1 MKSYP
6 HLPGWTGVGGI
17 PVYVFDKLDGSNV
30 RVEVDRK
37 GNLTKFGKREGLL
50 DDATPHLREAEK
62 LIPEKYGEAFGRL
75 VRDQRW
81 ERATFYME
89 FYGPSSFAGWHTAEQ
104 HTVTLFDVAPHKKGF
119 LEPREFLRLCGHL
132 DHAKLLHQGNFTK
145 DIADSISNG
154 TLDGMTFEGVVAKG
168 AWDRK
173 AGMPLMFKWKNVAW
187 FERLRHRCGG
197 DEALFNKL
205 A

>member
-6 HLPGWTGVGGI
+6 HLPGWSGVGGL

-37 GNLTKFGKREGLL
+37 GNLTKYGKRDGLL
-50 DDATPHLREAEK
+50 DDLTPFLKEAET
-62 LIPEKYGEAFGRL
+62 LIPDKYGDAIARI

-81 ERATFYME
+81 ERATFYFE
-89 FYGPSSFAGWHTAEQ
+89 FHGPSSFAGWHAAEQ

-132 DHAKLLHQGNFTK
+132 DHARLLHQGNFTK
-145 DIADSISNG
+145 DIADSVSNG
-154 TLDGMTFEGVVAKG
+154 TLEGMTFEGVVCKG

-173 AGMPLMFKWKNVAW
+173 LGMPLMFKWKSWAW
-187 FERLRHRCGG
+187 LNRLRGVCK
-197 DEALFNKL
+197 DEKEFQLRS
-205 A
+205 